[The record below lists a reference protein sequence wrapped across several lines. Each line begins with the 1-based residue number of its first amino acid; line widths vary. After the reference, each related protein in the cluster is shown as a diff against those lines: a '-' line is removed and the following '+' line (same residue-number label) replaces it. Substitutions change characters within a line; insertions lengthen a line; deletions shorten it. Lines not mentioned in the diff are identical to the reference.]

1 VEQVSPGG
9 KQAAKSLNRLLS
21 LKDQAHHGLFDVGGG
36 DLKSA
41 LRHANGMIEFAEKTL
56 RR

>member
-9 KQAAKSLNRLLS
+9 KRAAKSLNRLLS
-21 LKDQAHHGLFDVGGG
+21 LKDQAHYGLFDVGGR